1 MTDENVEYVHTSY
14 LDILRTRGM
23 QGLQKNM
30 PLWKFKLSE
39 GEYEALK
46 QTLRIHTSDLAKY
59 GEEAVFAMRSGG
71 EETIRAIFLPKKML
85 LWVLEFIAVMPTS
98 CIKLREKHYKNMVIR
113 FYTH

>member
-39 GEYEALK
+39 EEYEASK
-46 QTLRIHTSDLAKY
+46 QI
-59 GEEAVFAMRSGG
+59 G
-71 EETIRAIFLPKKML
+71 RAH
-85 LWVLEFIAVMPTS
+85 V
-98 CIKLREKHYKNMVIR
+98 
-113 FYTH
+113 

>member
-39 GEYEALK
+39 EEYEALK

-59 GEEAVFAMRSGG
+59 GEEAALCYAEWWR
-71 EETIRAIFLPKKML
+71 RDYKML

-113 FYTH
+113 FYIH